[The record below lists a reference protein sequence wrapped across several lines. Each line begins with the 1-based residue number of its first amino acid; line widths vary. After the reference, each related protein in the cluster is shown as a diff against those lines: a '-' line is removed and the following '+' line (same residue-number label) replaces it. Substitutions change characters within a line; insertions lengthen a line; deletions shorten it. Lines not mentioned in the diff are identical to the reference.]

1 MATRTST
8 FGLTGNQ
15 LKLIALVLMTI
26 DHVGAYLL
34 PQFRILRYIGRLAM
48 PIFAWMVAEGC
59 QYTKSRLRYFLTM
72 AGVALVMQT
81 VEYVFRNSLQQCI
94 LVSFSLSILMIW
106 AVDVASRKQ
115 NFLSVCVMGLVFC
128 GVTYICHFMH
138 IPGFSVDYGIMGAML
153 PVAVYLGRNKSEK
166 LILSAIMQAA
176 VAMTSAVPETQWFSL
191 FSLLLLALYNGKRGK
206 KGMKYLFYLYYPL
219 HLVVLYAINLLLN

>member
-1 MATRTST
+1 MATRTAT

-72 AGVALVMQT
+72 AGVALIMQT

-94 LVSFSLSILMIW
+94 LVTFSMSILMIW

-115 NFLSVCVMGLVFC
+115 SFLSVCVMGLVFC

-176 VAMTSAVPETQWFSL
+176 VAMTSAAPETQWFSL

-219 HLVVLYAINLLLN
+219 HLVALYAINLLLN